1 MLRRQRAGL
10 KAMGEIVAIAVAPT
24 PTAAAWLAR
33 AGVEKHIA
41 PSRLESALARLPVAL
56 LEEDAKAIEALG
68 NIGVRTIGE
77 LIALPRAGMARRFGQ
92 RLSDELDKALGIRPD
107 PRPWYQTPASFSSR
121 IELPTAVDASE
132 QLLFAARRL
141 VLQLCGYLAGR
152 SAGVARFTFELL
164 HEGGEPSHCV
174 VGLVAPAADAEHFMR
189 LSRERLQRIVLP
201 RPVIGM
207 ALAAE
212 AIEPLPKLSSSLF
225 PDGVPGGMQSAGEW
239 QKLVEQ
245 LRARLGKEAVS
256 GLALCAEHRPE
267 YASLGIEPGT
277 AANPVAQFGARPL
290 WLLAQPLALQEK
302 QGLPHYRGALEL
314 IKGPERIESGW
325 WDGGDVKRDY
335 FHARNPD
342 GALLWI
348 YRERQLDGRWQLHG
362 LFA

>member
-1 MLRRQRAGL
+1 MDLV
-10 KAMGEIVAIAVAPT
+10 VAIAVAPT

-92 RLSDELDKALGIRPD
+92 RLIDELDKALGIRPD
-107 PRPWYQTPASFSSR
+107 PRTWYQTPASFSSR
-121 IELPTAVDASE
+121 IELPAAVDDSE

-141 VLQLCGYLAGR
+141 VLQLCGYLSGR
-152 SAGVARFTFELL
+152 GAGVARFTFELL
-164 HEGGEPSHCV
+164 HEGEQPTHCV

-189 LSRERLQRIVLP
+189 LSRERLQRIALP
-201 RPVIGM
+201 RPVIAM

-225 PDGVPGGMQSAGEW
+225 PDGLQAAGAW

-267 YASLGIEPGT
+267 YASLGIEPGSAENP
-277 AANPVAQFGARPL
+277 AAHFGARPL
-290 WLLAQPLALQEK
+290 WLLAQPLALQER
-302 QGLPHYRGALEL
+302 QGLPHYQGALEL